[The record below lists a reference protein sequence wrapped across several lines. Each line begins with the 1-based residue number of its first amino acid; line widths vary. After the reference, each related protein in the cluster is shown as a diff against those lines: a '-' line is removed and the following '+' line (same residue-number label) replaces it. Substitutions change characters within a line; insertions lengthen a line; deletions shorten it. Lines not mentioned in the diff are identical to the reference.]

1 MLYRIHQILGGTL
14 DIRPTV
20 VTAKRLSNEMLI
32 TIIIVIIIIII
43 IIIIKQKKY
52 PINTNFVKII
62 SQNFQ
67 PS

>member
-1 MLYRIHQILGGTL
+1 MLYRIQQILGGAL

-43 IIIIKQKKY
+43 IIIKQKKY

>member
-1 MLYRIHQILGGTL
+1 MLYRIQQILGGAL

-43 IIIIKQKKY
+43 IIKQKKY

>member
-43 IIIIKQKKY
+43 IIIKQKKY